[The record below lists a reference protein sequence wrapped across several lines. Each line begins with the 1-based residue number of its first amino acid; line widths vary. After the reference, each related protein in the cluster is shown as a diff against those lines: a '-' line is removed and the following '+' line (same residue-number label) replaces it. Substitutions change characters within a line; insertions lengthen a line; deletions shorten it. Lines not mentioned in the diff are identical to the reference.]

1 MGALR
6 PSGGAEPQRRRR
18 GEWRRLRGCGVEL
31 LAAGP
36 GAARPRHG
44 EGAAGLGLR
53 EEGAGGPGPRLPRRL
68 ALGGWR
74 RPCGPRSR
82 SVCRGRGRGGP
93 LRPPRSPSWV
103 AEAPG
108 LGPCCP
114 GARLRLSLPS
124 GERES
129 GPRRGDRG
137 AGPHP
142 LPWPWRCAPEA
153 GSRAGRPRT
162 RARGQGDL
170 LRSGPQLGSPANPG
184 QGEAGP
190 ELASGRAR
198 GGVRGRGRG
207 PRSGCCTARTGRT
220 EKKRDSGRI

>member
-6 PSGGAEPQRRRR
+6 PPGGAEPQRRRR
-18 GEWRRLRGCGVEL
+18 GEWRRLRRCGVDL

-36 GAARPRHG
+36 RAARPRHG

-53 EEGAGGPGPRLPRRL
+53 EEGAGGRGPRLPRRL

-82 SVCRGRGRGGP
+82 SLCRGRRRGGSP
-93 LRPPRSPSWV
+93 EAASLSLLGGGSPWRRPALPWP
-103 AEAPG
+103 
-108 LGPCCP
+108 
-114 GARLRLSLPS
+114 RLRLSPPS

-129 GPRRGDRG
+129 RPPRWDRG

-153 GSRAGRPRT
+153 GSRGGCPRT

-170 LRSGPQLGSPANPG
+170 LRSGPQPGSPVSPG
-184 QGEAGP
+184 PGEAGLGPGARRGAGPGARP
-190 ELASGRAR
+190 EVGLLYG
-198 GGVRGRGRG
+198 
-207 PRSGCCTARTGRT
+207 
-220 EKKRDSGRI
+220 